1 MDGQKELVDT
11 ITDVDMETL
20 CVERIDLHHLL
31 DVECAPSIDKGSS
44 RIPTQVELHSSLAT

>member
-11 ITDVDMETL
+11 ITDVDMEIL

-31 DVECAPSIDKGSS
+31 DV
-44 RIPTQVELHSSLAT
+44 